1 LDIYAFLDQH
11 GIAYQ
16 RYDHPPVFTCEE
28 AERWVPEMPAAKTK
42 NLFLRDRKG
51 KRHFLV
57 VVGYHKSVD
66 LKSLS
71 TLLQS
76 DRLVL
81 GSAERLGEYLGVEP
95 GSVTILALAND
106 AERRVEVVFDAD
118 IAAAESLRCH
128 PLVNTATLSITRVGI
143 ERFLQA
149 TGHSLEVVD
158 IPARGEGSEGGGTP

>member
-1 LDIYAFLDQH
+1 
-11 GIAYQ
+11 
-16 RYDHPPVFTCEE
+16 
-28 AERWVPEMPAAKTK
+28 MPAAKTK

-66 LKSLS
+66 LKALS
-71 TLLQS
+71 PLLES

-81 GSAERLGEYLGVEP
+81 GSAERLQEHLGVEP

-106 AERRVEVVFDAD
+106 TEHRVEVVFDAD

-128 PLVNTATLSITRVGI
+128 PLVNTATLSIQRDGI
-143 ERFLQA
+143 ERFLAA
-149 TGHSLEVVD
+149 TGHSLQILD
-158 IPARGEGSEGGGTP
+158 IPARTAD